1 MLKLLVKKQLSE
13 IFRVYFYDAKKNKA
27 RSKASTIMF
36 MIWFAVIMAGVL
48 GGIFTMLSRKL
59 CAPMAALDMG
69 WMYYALMGLLAILL
83 GTFGSVFN
91 TFSGLYLA
99 KDNDLLLSM
108 PIPASAIVAS
118 RLFGVY
124 IMGLMYSAVV
134 IIPAWIVYMVTAG
147 VNAKNL
153 FGGIILTLL
162 ISVFVI
168 TLSCLLGYVVAK
180 VSLKLK
186 HKSMITVL
194 VSLLFIGAY
203 YFFYFKAQ
211 NMITD
216 LLTKLTVYGEKVKDS
231 AYLLF
236 TFGSVGVGD
245 VKSSLIMIA
254 LVTVLF
260 LAMWLLI
267 SKSFLQVATSTGKV
281 GKVEYR
287 KKAMI
292 QESVSKALLFR
303 EFKHFTSS
311 SGYMLNSGLGVFL
324 MPICAAVLLWKGRKL
339 FTMLNGMFGSQD
351 GSVLL
356 LITVMLCGL
365 ISMNIMTA
373 PSISLEG
380 KSLWIAKS
388 LPVTPWQVLRAKL
401 DMQLILNSIPAM
413 LCMICTAVVCPF
425 KIGQF
430 VMMILQVLSF
440 VFVMAVFG
448 LFMGVIKPV
457 LTWTNELTPI
467 KQSASVM
474 ITLFGGFG
482 YTALLFIGYMV
493 LPGYTLGYMLYIGI
507 FIAAN
512 LVAGLTLYI
521 WLKTKGCDRFTELSQ
536 RLA

>member
-27 RSKASTIMF
+27 RSKVSTIMF
-36 MIWFAVIMAGVL
+36 MLWFAVIVTGVL

-59 CAPMAALDMG
+59 YAPMAALDMG
-69 WMYYALMGLLAILL
+69 WMYFALMGLLAILL

-108 PIPASAIVAS
+108 PIPVSAIVAS
-118 RLFGVY
+118 RLFSVY

-147 VNAKNL
+147 VNTRNII
-153 FGGIILTLL
+153 GGIILTLL
-162 ISVFVI
+162 ISIFVM

-186 HKSMITVL
+186 HKSIITVF

-211 NMITD
+211 NMISD
-216 LLTKLTVYGEKVKDS
+216 LLANLTVYGEKIKGS
-231 AYLLF
+231 AYLIF
-236 TFGSVGVGD
+236 AFGSVGVGD
-245 VKSSLIMIA
+245 VKATLIMLA
-254 LVTVLF
+254 LVAVTF
-260 LAMWLLI
+260 LMMWFLI

-281 GKVEYR
+281 SKVVYH
-287 KKAMI
+287 KKTMK
-292 QESVSKALLFR
+292 QESVTKALLFR

-311 SGYMLNSGLGVFL
+311 PGYMLNNGLGIFL
-324 MPICAAVLLWKGRKL
+324 MPICAVALLWKGRKI
-339 FTMLNGMFGSQD
+339 FTMFNGMFGSQD

-356 LITVMLCGL
+356 LVTIMLCGL
-365 ISMNIMTA
+365 TSMNIMTA

-380 KSLWIAKS
+380 KSLWIAQS

-401 DMQLILNSIPAM
+401 DMQLILNSIPVM
-413 LCMICTAVVCPF
+413 FCVICMAVVFPF

-430 VMMILQVLSF
+430 VMMILQVLSY

-474 ITLFGGFG
+474 ITMFGGFG
-482 YTALLFIGYMV
+482 YTAILFIGYMV
-493 LPGYTLGYMLYIGI
+493 FPGYTLGYTLYIGI
-507 FIAAN
+507 FIVVN
-512 LVAGLTLYI
+512 VVAGLTLYI
-521 WLKTKGCDRFTELSQ
+521 WLKTKGCDRFAEL
-536 RLA
+536 

>member
-27 RSKASTIMF
+27 RSKLSTIMF
-36 MIWFAVIMAGVL
+36 MIWFAVIMTGVIA
-48 GGIFTMLSRKL
+48 GIFTMLSRKL

-69 WMYYALMGLLAILL
+69 WMYFALMGLLAILL

-108 PIPASAIVAS
+108 PIPVSAIAAS
-118 RLFGVY
+118 RLISVY

-134 IIPAWIVYMVTAG
+134 IIPAWIVYMVTVG
-147 VNAKNL
+147 VNTQNI

-162 ISVFVI
+162 ISVFVM
-168 TLSCLLGYVVAK
+168 TLSCLLGYAVAK

-194 VSLLFIGAY
+194 GSLLFIGAY

-211 NMITD
+211 NMITE
-216 LLTKLTVYGEKVKDS
+216 LLTNLTVYGEKIKGS

-236 TFGSVGVGD
+236 VFGSVGVGD
-245 VKSSLIMIA
+245 VKATLIMIA
-254 LVTVLF
+254 LVAVTF
-260 LAMWLLI
+260 LMTWFLI
-267 SKSFLQVATSTGKV
+267 SKSFLQVATSTEKV
-281 GKVEYR
+281 SKVIYR
-287 KKAMI
+287 KRTMK
-292 QESVSKALLFR
+292 QESVTKSLLFR
-303 EFKHFTSS
+303 EFWHFTSS
-311 SGYMLNSGLGVFL
+311 PGYMLNSGLGVFL
-324 MPICAAVLLWKGRKL
+324 MPVCAAGLLWKGRKL
-339 FTMLNGMFGSQD
+339 FVVLNGMFGSQD
-351 GSVLL
+351 GSVML
-356 LITVMLCGL
+356 LIMIMLCGL
-365 ISMNIMTA
+365 ISMDIMTA

-380 KSLWIAKS
+380 KSLWIAQS

-413 LCMICTAVVCPF
+413 LCMICMAAVCPF

-430 VMMILQVLSF
+430 VIMILQVLSF
-440 VFVMAVFG
+440 MFVMAVFG
-448 LFMGVIKPV
+448 LFMGVTKPV

-474 ITLFGGFG
+474 ITMFGGFG

-493 LPGYTLGYMLYIGI
+493 LPGYTLGYIFYIGI

-512 LVAGLTLYI
+512 VVVGLTLYF
-521 WLKTKGCDRFTELSQ
+521 WLRTKGCDRFAEL
-536 RLA
+536 

>member
-13 IFRVYFYDAKKNKA
+13 IFRVYFYNAKKNKA
-27 RSKASTIMF
+27 RSKVSTIMF
-36 MIWFAVIMAGVL
+36 MIWFAVIMIGVL

-108 PIPASAIVAS
+108 PIPVSAIVAS
-118 RLFGVY
+118 RLLSVY
-124 IMGLMYSAVV
+124 ILGLMYSAVV

-147 VNAKNL
+147 VNTQNI

-162 ISVFVI
+162 ISVFVM

-203 YFFYFKAQ
+203 YFFYFKAR

-216 LLTKLTVYGEKVKDS
+216 LLTNLTVYGEKIKGS

-236 TFGSVGVGD
+236 TFGSVGAGD
-245 VKSSLIMIA
+245 MKSSLIMIA

-260 LAMWLLI
+260 LAMWFLI

-281 GKVEYR
+281 GKVKYR
-287 KKAMI
+287 RKTMI
-292 QESVSKALLFR
+292 QESVSKALLLR

-324 MPICAAVLLWKGRKL
+324 MPVCAAGLLWKGRKL

-380 KSLWIAKS
+380 KSLWIAQS

-430 VMMILQVLSF
+430 VMMILQVLSY
-440 VFVMAVFG
+440 VFVIAVFG

-493 LPGYTLGYMLYIGI
+493 LPGYTLGYMRYIGI
-507 FIAAN
+507 FIAVN
-512 LVAGLTLYI
+512 VVAGLTLYI
-521 WLKTKGCDRFTELSQ
+521 WLKTKGCDRFAEL
-536 RLA
+536 

>member
-27 RSKASTIMF
+27 RSKVSTIMF
-36 MIWFAVIMAGVL
+36 MIWFAVIMIGVL

-108 PIPASAIVAS
+108 PIPVSAIVAS
-118 RLFGVY
+118 RLLSVY
-124 IMGLMYSAVV
+124 ILGLMYSAVV

-147 VNAKNL
+147 VNTQNI

-162 ISVFVI
+162 ISVFVM

-203 YFFYFKAQ
+203 YFFYFKAR

-216 LLTKLTVYGEKVKDS
+216 LLTNLTVYGEKIKGS

-236 TFGSVGVGD
+236 TFGSVGAGD
-245 VKSSLIMIA
+245 MKSSLIMIA

-260 LAMWLLI
+260 LAMWFLI

-281 GKVEYR
+281 GKVKYR
-287 KKAMI
+287 RKTMI
-292 QESVSKALLFR
+292 QESVSKALLLR

-324 MPICAAVLLWKGRKL
+324 MPVCAAGLLWKGRKL

-373 PSISLEG
+373 SISLEG
-380 KSLWIAKS
+380 KSLWIAQS

-430 VMMILQVLSF
+430 VMMILQVLSY

-493 LPGYTLGYMLYIGI
+493 LPGYTLGYMRYIGI
-507 FIAAN
+507 FIAVN
-512 LVAGLTLYI
+512 VVAGLTLYI
-521 WLKTKGCDRFTELSQ
+521 WLKTKGCDRFAEL
-536 RLA
+536 

>member
-27 RSKASTIMF
+27 RSKVSTIMF
-36 MIWFAVIMAGVL
+36 MLWFAVIMIGVL

-69 WMYYALMGLLAILL
+69 WMYFALMGLIAILL

-108 PIPASAIVAS
+108 PIPVSAIVAS
-118 RLFGVY
+118 RLVSVY

-147 VNAKNL
+147 VNIKNL
-153 FGGIILTLL
+153 FGGMILTLL
-162 ISVFVI
+162 ISVFVM

-194 VSLLFIGAY
+194 VSLIFIGGY
-203 YFFYFKAQ
+203 YFVYFKAQ
-211 NMITD
+211 SMITD
-216 LLTKLTVYGEKVKDS
+216 LLTNLVVYGDKIKGS
-231 AYLLF
+231 AYLF
-236 TFGSVGVGD
+236 FAFGSVGVGD
-245 VKSSLIMIA
+245 AKATLIMLA
-254 LVTVLF
+254 LVAVTF
-260 LAMWLLI
+260 LMMWFLI

-281 GKVEYR
+281 SKVVYH
-287 KKAMI
+287 KKTMK
-292 QESVSKALLFR
+292 QESVTKALLFR

-311 SGYMLNSGLGVFL
+311 PGYMLNSGLGIFL
-324 MPICAAVLLWKGRKL
+324 MPICAVALLWKGRKI
-339 FTMLNGMFGSQD
+339 FIMLNGMFGGQD

-356 LITVMLCGL
+356 LVTIMLCGL
-365 ISMNIMTA
+365 TSMDIMTA

-380 KSLWIAKS
+380 KSLWIVQS

-401 DMQLILNSIPAM
+401 DMQLILNSIPVM

-457 LTWTNELTPI
+457 LTWTNELAPI

-474 ITLFGGFG
+474 ITMFGGFG
-482 YTALLFIGYMV
+482 YTALLFIGYMM

-507 FIAAN
+507 FIAVN
-512 LVAGLTLYI
+512 VVAGLTLYI
-521 WLKTKGCDRFTELSQ
+521 WLKTKGCDRFAEL
-536 RLA
+536 

>member
-27 RSKASTIMF
+27 RSKVSTIMF
-36 MIWFAVIMAGVL
+36 MLWFAVIMTGVL
-48 GGIFTMLSRKL
+48 GGIFTILSIKL

-91 TFSGLYLA
+91 TFSGLYLS

-108 PIPASAIVAS
+108 PIPVSAIVAS
-118 RLFGVY
+118 RLISVY

-134 IIPAWIVYMVTAG
+134 IIPACIVYMVTAG
-147 VNAKNL
+147 VNAQNL
-153 FGGIILTLL
+153 FGGILLMLL
-162 ISVFVI
+162 ISVFVM

-186 HKSMITVL
+186 HKSVITVL

-211 NMITD
+211 NMITE
-216 LLTKLTVYGEKVKDS
+216 LLTNLTVYGEKIKGS

-236 TFGSVGVGD
+236 AFGSVGVGD
-245 VKSSLIMIA
+245 MKSSLIMIA
-254 LVTVLF
+254 LVAVTF
-260 LAMWLLI
+260 LLVWLLI
-267 SKSFLQVATSTGKV
+267 KKSFLQVATSTGKV
-281 GKVEYR
+281 SKVIYR
-287 KKAMI
+287 ERAMK
-292 QESVSKALLFR
+292 QESVTKALLFR

-311 SGYMLNSGLGVFL
+311 PGYMLNSGLGVFL
-324 MPICAAVLLWKGRKL
+324 MPVCAVALLWKGRKI
-339 FTMLNGMFGSQD
+339 FTLLNGMFGSQD
-351 GSVLL
+351 GSILL
-356 LITVMLCGL
+356 LVTIMFCGL

-380 KSLWIAKS
+380 KSLWIAQS

-401 DMQLILNSIPAM
+401 DMQLILNSIPVM

-430 VMMILQVLSF
+430 VMMILQVLSY

-474 ITLFGGFG
+474 ITMFGGLG

-493 LPGYTLGYMLYIGI
+493 FPGYTLGYICYIGI
-507 FIAAN
+507 FIAVN
-512 LVAGLTLYI
+512 VVAGLVLYF
-521 WLKTKGCDRFTELSQ
+521 WLRTKGCDKFAEL
-536 RLA
+536 